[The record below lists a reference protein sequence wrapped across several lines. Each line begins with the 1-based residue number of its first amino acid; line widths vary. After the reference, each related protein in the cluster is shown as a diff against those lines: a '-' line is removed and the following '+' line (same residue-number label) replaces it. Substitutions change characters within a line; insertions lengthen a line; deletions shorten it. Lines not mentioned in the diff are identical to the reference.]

1 MFIDLF
7 PKLRRKKLETGKNCQ
22 IRGIFLQKM
31 PTITNVRCYD
41 GRKDVSLQI
50 YFLENEKK
58 IYQQRQKCKPSRE
71 EACTIAYDAKGMIEV
86 YTARRK

>member
-7 PKLRRKKLETGKNCQ
+7 PKLRRKRLETGKNCQ

-41 GRKDVSLQI
+41 GRKDVSLQRPFREI
-50 YFLENEKK
+50 ENK
-58 IYQQRQKCKPSRE
+58 S
-71 EACTIAYDAKGMIEV
+71 G
-86 YTARRK
+86 